1 VTATGVLDTAQ
12 QLQDQQQQ
20 RQKKKK
26 PAQAAVD
33 ATASQPP
40 PGKAGP
46 ASDTPAAA
54 QQEQDSDPWW
64 RAMLQP
70 WVRAPPSA
78 DAARSKGGN
87 DSSSSSSSSSVA
99 SMDTGPGSGEPDPQ
113 QALINSEPLTT
124 SQRAWWEPL
133 INSDFVK
140 SLPIIGGDKGS
151 DSAKR
156 DKAIAATQEKQQQ
169 EPQQQPPDAAE
180 GSGDAPWWDVG
191 ALWGRLTGGGRPEDD
206 DGRGEGGS
214 GAEGGPNKPV
224 EAIIIPPDLPLE
236 EIAKE
241 VAKLK
246 EESWRSKE
254 GHVESLWARAVER
267 NDRSWVMLLC
277 FLITVGEVPPGAEA
291 LVEQVPLLLLGLL
304 AVFLS
309 GTSL

>member
-1 VTATGVLDTAQ
+1 
-12 QLQDQQQQ
+12 
-20 RQKKKK
+20 
-26 PAQAAVD
+26 
-33 ATASQPP
+33 
-40 PGKAGP
+40 
-46 ASDTPAAA
+46 
-54 QQEQDSDPWW
+54 
-64 RAMLQP
+64 
-70 WVRAPPSA
+70 
-78 DAARSKGGN
+78 
-87 DSSSSSSSSSVA
+87 
-99 SMDTGPGSGEPDPQ
+99 MDTGPGSGEPDPQ

-140 SLPIIGGDKGS
+140 SLPIIGGDKG
-151 DSAKR
+151 AKGNP
-156 DKAIAATQEKQQQ
+156 DTQQQEVQQEKQQ
-169 EPQQQPPDAAE
+169 EPQPQPPQAADSE
-180 GSGDAPWWDVG
+180 GEAPWWDVG

-214 GAEGGPNKPV
+214 GPEGGPNKPV

-277 FLITVGEVPPGAEA
+277 FLITVAVGLLAVVAYRLDLLTSMGGGGEGAGVPPGGGEA